1 MKVKD
6 RISLSPQKQHR
17 GWMIACIAVICVMV
31 IGIGSLSVYTA
42 LTVSEQQRFADSQ
55 AASLAE
61 LEQQLQQAQS
71 ELEQQKQALEQARS
85 EAEAASGT
93 ISEQEKTIS
102 DQEKAI
108 SDQQKTI
115 EELRQQIALK
125 QLPNSS
131 SQTSGITPPAG
142 VDGLKG
148 KKLVALTFDDGPG
161 PCTAQLLDL
170 LKKEQVKA
178 TFFVLGTKVNAY
190 PELVK
195 RMDAEGHEVGN
206 HSQNHKNLAKL
217 SADGVKMEMDTC
229 ANKIKALIGHDPT
242 VMRCPGGSC
251 NETVKTYAK
260 NKGIPIIQWDV
271 DTRDWESR
279 NTEAILKKTFT
290 GSAAASDGSIVLL
303 HDIHKST
310 VDTVPQIIQRFKEAG
325 YTFVTVSELL
335 HARYETVEAGKM
347 YFDGCL

>member
-1 MKVKD
+1 MNLQNH
-6 RISLSPQKQHR
+6 ISLNSQKRHASR
-17 GWMIACIAVICVMV
+17 GRRIACVAVICALAV
-31 IGIGSLSVYTA
+31 GLGCLSVYTA
-42 LTVSEQQRFADSQ
+42 LTVSKQQRLTETQSASLTELESQLQ
-55 AASLAE
+55 AAQKQLKE
-61 LEQQLQQAQS
+61 LEAEMEKAQS
-71 ELEQQKQALEQARS
+71 DASSDISERDKTIAEQQKTIDEQ
-85 EAEAASGT
+85 
-93 ISEQEKTIS
+93 K
-102 DQEKAI
+102 
-108 SDQQKTI
+108 KTI
-115 EELRQQIALK
+115 EELKKQIAAK
-125 QLPNSS
+125 PENSTS
-131 SQTSGITPPAG
+131 GSQPGITPPAG

-161 PCTAQLLDL
+161 AYTGQLLDL

-178 TFFVLGTKVNAY
+178 TFFVLGTKVATY
-190 PELVK
+190 PDLIK

-206 HSQNHKNLAKL
+206 HSQNHKNLTKL
-217 SADGVKMEMDTC
+217 TADGVKTEMDTC

-251 NETVKTYAK
+251 NDTVKAYAK
-260 NKGIPIIQWDV
+260 NKGVPIIQWDV

-310 VDTVPQIIQRFKEAG
+310 VDTVPQIIQRFKQAG

-335 HARYETVEAGKM
+335 HARYEKVEAGKM
-347 YFDGCL
+347 YYDGCP